1 MVCSMSPIV
10 TALHNASTNSHP
22 VSQLAPV
29 RVGTTVG
36 GVRKSV
42 ERSVDDCGAAV
53 VDKHGTPM
61 GRLGGVRTESPVAGV
76 GPVGVA
82 PLPDWG
88 KRLVAVE
95 PPLQVEVLRRV
106 VANKDGAEQF
116 LGETAGRGLGTDS
129 VSRPSSRQPVPS
141 VAAMAL
147 SGVAA
152 VTGPDCGGSP

>member
-1 MVCSMSPIV
+1 
-10 TALHNASTNSHP
+10 
-22 VSQLAPV
+22 
-29 RVGTTVG
+29 
-36 GVRKSV
+36 
-42 ERSVDDCGAAV
+42 
-53 VDKHGTPM
+53 M

-116 LGETAGRGLGTDS
+116 LGETAVELDLFTSGPLARRLDFAGKGGRGYAVGKHGSDPAS
-129 VSRPSSRQPVPS
+129 GVRERQPVEVVDTS
-141 VAAMAL
+141 LGQRLLARQVHLL
-147 SGVAA
+147 SLVWKVGV
-152 VTGPDCGGSP
+152 PCS

>member
-1 MVCSMSPIV
+1 
-10 TALHNASTNSHP
+10 
-22 VSQLAPV
+22 
-29 RVGTTVG
+29 
-36 GVRKSV
+36 
-42 ERSVDDCGAAV
+42 
-53 VDKHGTPM
+53 M

-116 LGETAGRGLGTDS
+116 LGETAVEAGPC
-129 VSRPSSRQPVPS
+129 SRPAHSH
-141 VAAMAL
+141 AASISLARA
-147 SGVAA
+147 AA
-152 VTGPDCGGSP
+152 VTRSGSTVQTPPPVSVSVNRSKSWIPASANVFLRDRSTLSLVWKVGVPCS